1 MYFLY
6 NNNPVFIQNLLLS
19 FYGYQLKRARY
30 GSHFKKQMKSFKK
43 RETFSVDQWRAYQTI
58 ELRKLLIHAFST
70 VPYYH
75 EKYKKVGFTLSNFG
89 KFELEDLKKLPYLEK
104 EDFRKFGKT
113 TLLSTKKK
121 RGNFISSSGSTGT
134 PTSTYYS
141 KKFMQTWFAVYESR
155 VRNWA
160 GVDLNM
166 KRGMIGG
173 KKIINKVNAL
183 PPYYRF
189 NFAEKQTYF
198 SAYHISKHT
207 IKNYVKG
214 LIENKVEYMVGYAFS
229 NFQLAN
235 LIIENKIK
243 APKLKAV
250 LTSSEK
256 LTNEMREILSK
267 AYGCKIFDSY
277 SGVEACGLISEN
289 MDGDLLFSLDTG
301 IMEVLDVNGNDINHG
316 EEGEVVS
323 TGLLNFDQPLIR
335 YKIGD
340 RVKISKNQ
348 KTKSGLNLLKIDEI
362 SGRVE
367 DYIIGIEGRK
377 IVRFHSLF
385 IDIKGLL
392 MGQVVQEKLNY
403 FTINIVI
410 TKNYIKSNDLL
421 IINRLK
427 NQISKHI
434 EIKINCVKKIP
445 LNKNGKFQAIISKLK
460 KENEKEKYLD
470 TQSNGRYV

>member
-75 EKYKKVGFTLSNFG
+75 EKYKKVGFTLSDFAN
-89 KFELEDLKKLPYLEK
+89 FELEDLKKLPYLEK

-141 KKFMQTWFAVYESR
+141 KNFMQTWYAAYESR

-160 GVDLNM
+160 GVDLNSR
-166 KRGMIGG
+166 RGMIGG
-173 KKIINKVNAL
+173 QKIINKVDAL

-198 SAYHISKHT
+198 SAYHISTDT
-207 IKNYVKG
+207 IKSYAKG
-214 LIENKVEYMVGYAFS
+214 FIENNIEYMVGYAFS

-235 LIIENKIK
+235 LMIENQIK
-243 APKLKAV
+243 TPKLKAV

-267 AYGCKIFDSY
+267 AYDCKVFDSY

-289 MDGDLLFSLDTG
+289 MDGEFLFSPDTG
-301 IMEVLDVNGNDINHG
+301 IIEILDKNGNDIEYG
-316 EEGEVVS
+316 EEGEVIS

-335 YKIGD
+335 YRIGD
-340 RVKISKNQ
+340 RVKTSKNQ

-410 TKNYIKSNDLL
+410 TKNYIKSNFKMLTFRHSNL
-421 IINRLK
+421 WPHCLTSAQARVGAKHSPYTK
-427 NQISKHI
+427 NFKMRS
-434 EIKINCVKKIP
+434 
-445 LNKNGKFQAIISKLK
+445 
-460 KENEKEKYLD
+460 
-470 TQSNGRYV
+470 

>member
-1 MYFLY
+1 
-6 NNNPVFIQNLLLS
+6 
-19 FYGYQLKRARY
+19 
-30 GSHFKKQMKSFKK
+30 
-43 RETFSVDQWRAYQTI
+43 
-58 ELRKLLIHAFST
+58 
-70 VPYYH
+70 
-75 EKYKKVGFTLSNFG
+75 
-89 KFELEDLKKLPYLEK
+89 
-104 EDFRKFGKT
+104 
-113 TLLSTKKK
+113 
-121 RGNFISSSGSTGT
+121 
-134 PTSTYYS
+134 
-141 KKFMQTWFAVYESR
+141 
-155 VRNWA
+155 
-160 GVDLNM
+160 
-166 KRGMIGG
+166 
-173 KKIINKVNAL
+173 
-183 PPYYRF
+183 
-189 NFAEKQTYF
+189 
-198 SAYHISKHT
+198 
-207 IKNYVKG
+207 
-214 LIENKVEYMVGYAFS
+214 MVGYAFS

-392 MGQVVQEKLNY
+392 MGQVV
-403 FTINIVI
+403 
-410 TKNYIKSNDLL
+410 
-421 IINRLK
+421 
-427 NQISKHI
+427 
-434 EIKINCVKKIP
+434 P
-445 LNKNGKFQAIISKLK
+445 
-460 KENEKEKYLD
+460 
-470 TQSNGRYV
+470 

>member
-1 MYFLY
+1 MKDFMYFLY

-75 EKYKKVGFTLSNFG
+75 EKYKKVGFTLSDFAN
-89 KFELEDLKKLPYLEK
+89 FELEDLKKLPYLEK

-141 KKFMQTWFAVYESR
+141 KNFMQTWYAAYESR

-160 GVDLNM
+160 GVDLNSR
-166 KRGMIGG
+166 RGMIGG
-173 KKIINKVNAL
+173 QKIINKVDAL

-198 SAYHISKHT
+198 SAYHISTDT
-207 IKNYVKG
+207 IKSYAKG
-214 LIENKVEYMVGYAFS
+214 FIENNIEYMVGYAFS

-235 LIIENKIK
+235 LMIENQIK
-243 APKLKAV
+243 TPKLKAV

-267 AYGCKIFDSY
+267 AYDCKVFDSY

-289 MDGDLLFSLDTG
+289 MDGEFLFSPDTG
-301 IMEVLDVNGNDINHG
+301 IIEILDKNGNDIEYG
-316 EEGEVVS
+316 EEGEVIS

-335 YKIGD
+335 YRIGD
-340 RVKISKNQ
+340 RVKTSKNQ
-348 KTKSGLNLLKIDEI
+348 KTKSGLNFLKIEEI

-367 DYIIGIEGRK
+367 DFVIGLEGRK
-377 IVRFHSLF
+377 IVRLHSLF
-385 IDIKGLL
+385 IDIKGLI

-403 FTINIVI
+403 FIINII
-410 TKNYIKSNDLL
+410 INNNYVKKNDLV

-427 NQISKHI
+427 NKVSKYL
-434 EIKINCVKKIP
+434 EIKINYVKKIP
-445 LNKNGKFQAIISKLK
+445 LNNNGKYQAIISKLK
-460 KENEKEKYLD
+460 K
-470 TQSNGRYV
+470 

>member
-75 EKYKKVGFTLSNFG
+75 EKYKKVGFTLSDFAN
-89 KFELEDLKKLPYLEK
+89 FELEDLKKLPYLEK

-141 KKFMQTWFAVYESR
+141 KNFMQTWYAAYESR

-160 GVDLNM
+160 GVDLNSR
-166 KRGMIGG
+166 RGMIGG
-173 KKIINKVNAL
+173 QKIINKVDAL

-198 SAYHISKHT
+198 SAYHISTDT
-207 IKNYVKG
+207 IKSYAKG
-214 LIENKVEYMVGYAFS
+214 FIENNIEYMVGYAFS

-235 LIIENKIK
+235 LMIENQIK
-243 APKLKAV
+243 TPKLKAV

-267 AYGCKIFDSY
+267 AYDCKVFDSY

-289 MDGDLLFSLDTG
+289 MDGEFLFSPDTG
-301 IMEVLDVNGNDINHG
+301 IIEILDKNGNDIEYG
-316 EEGEVVS
+316 EEGEVIS

-335 YKIGD
+335 YRIGD
-340 RVKISKNQ
+340 RVKTSKNQ
-348 KTKSGLNLLKIDEI
+348 KTKSGLNFLKIEEI

-367 DYIIGIEGRK
+367 DFVIGLEGRK
-377 IVRFHSLF
+377 IVRLHSLF
-385 IDIKGLL
+385 IDIKGLI

-403 FTINIVI
+403 FIINII
-410 TKNYIKSNDLL
+410 INNNYVKKNDLV

-427 NQISKHI
+427 NKVSKYL
-434 EIKINCVKKIP
+434 EIKINYVKKIP
-445 LNKNGKFQAIISKLK
+445 LNNNGKYQAIISKLK
-460 KENEKEKYLD
+460 K
-470 TQSNGRYV
+470 

>member
-75 EKYKKVGFTLSNFG
+75 EKYKKVGFTLSDFAN
-89 KFELEDLKKLPYLEK
+89 FELEDLKKLPYLEK

-141 KKFMQTWFAVYESR
+141 KNFMQTWYAAYESR

-160 GVDLNM
+160 GVDLNSR
-166 KRGMIGG
+166 RGMIGG
-173 KKIINKVNAL
+173 QKIINKVDAL

-198 SAYHISKHT
+198 SAYHISTDT
-207 IKNYVKG
+207 IKSYAKG
-214 LIENKVEYMVGYAFS
+214 FIENNIEYMVGYAFS

-235 LIIENKIK
+235 LMIENQIK
-243 APKLKAV
+243 TPKLKAV

-335 YKIGD
+335 YRIGD
-340 RVKISKNQ
+340 RVKTSKNQ
-348 KTKSGLNLLKIDEI
+348 KTKSGLNFLKIEEI

-367 DYIIGIEGRK
+367 DFVIGLEGRK
-377 IVRFHSLF
+377 IVRLHSLF
-385 IDIKGLL
+385 IDIKGLI

-403 FTINIVI
+403 FIINII
-410 TKNYIKSNDLL
+410 INNNYVKKNDLV

-427 NQISKHI
+427 NKVSKYL
-434 EIKINCVKKIP
+434 EIKINYVKKIP
-445 LNKNGKFQAIISKLK
+445 LNNNGKYQAIISKLK
-460 KENEKEKYLD
+460 K
-470 TQSNGRYV
+470 